1 MEARKYR
8 RLSLSVRM
16 EMKLRIWILVLA
28 AATTTQ
34 AQMASHGTASSSASA
49 ATTVVTAGAVAQP
62 VVRVNG
68 TVLTDRDLVREMMNV
83 FPYAKQH
90 GGRFPKDSEAKIRQT
105 AIKNIEFEELAYE
118 AALKQGM
125 TVAPAKLDA
134 AVKDFRAQF
143 ESEAQYQEF
152 LKVEQKGSE
161 QDLRKNIRRSLLID
175 QYLVA
180 EVDNKARY
188 SDAMLLAYYQKHPE
202 QFRKPDSVSIQTI
215 TIAYGQ
221 TPTPVEKQAARKKA
235 EEALKQAKATKNY
248 EEFGMLAEKV
258 SMDDWHVMMG
268 DHKWLHRGR
277 MPGAVEKVAFTMKS
291 GEISGIIDTEDSFC
305 IVRVNGREDAHLV
318 KFEEVKQR
326 LKKDLEAQKAN
337 ELRAGLDKHLRAGAK
352 IEEL

>member
-1 MEARKYR
+1 
-8 RLSLSVRM
+8 
-16 EMKLRIWILVLA
+16 MKLRICLLVLA
-28 AATTTQ
+28 ATTTTQ
-34 AQMASHGTASSSASA
+34 AQIASHGTTNSSANTE
-49 ATTVVTAGAVAQP
+49 TTVVTAGAVARP

-90 GGRFPKDSEAKIRQT
+90 GGRFPKDSETKIRQT
-105 AIKNIEFEELAYE
+105 AIKNIEFEELAYQ
-118 AALKQGM
+118 AASKQGM
-125 TVAPAKLDA
+125 TVSPSKLA
-134 AVKDFRAQF
+134 RAMKDFRAQF
-143 ESEAQYQEF
+143 ESQAQYQEF

-161 QDLRKNIRRSLLID
+161 QDLSRSIRRSLLID
-175 QYLVA
+175 QYLVT

-188 SDAMLLAYYQKHPE
+188 SDAMLLAYYQKHPD

-221 TPTPVEKQAARKKA
+221 TPTPTEKQAARKKA
-235 EEALKQAKATKNY
+235 EEALKQAKAAKNY

-277 MPGAVEKVAFTMKS
+277 MPAAVEKVVFTLKP
-291 GEISGIIDTEDSFC
+291 GEITGIIDTEDSFC
-305 IVRVNGREDAHLV
+305 IARVNGREDAHLV
-318 KFEEVKQR
+318 KFEEVKPR
-326 LKKDLEAQKAN
+326 LKKELEAQKAE
-337 ELRAGLDKHLRAGAK
+337 ELRAAVEKRLRTGAK

>member
-1 MEARKYR
+1 
-8 RLSLSVRM
+8 
-16 EMKLRIWILVLA
+16 MKLRIGILIL
-28 AATTTQ
+28 AATTTSQ
-34 AQMASHGTASSSASA
+34 AQMVSHGTANSGANS
-49 ATTVVTAGAVAQP
+49 ATTVVTAGAVARP

-105 AIKNIEFEELAYE
+105 AIKNIEFEELAYQ

-125 TVAPAKLDA
+125 TVSLAKLDK

-143 ESEAQYQEF
+143 ENEAQYQEF
-152 LKVEQKGSE
+152 LKVEQKGSA
-161 QDLRKNIRRSLLID
+161 QDLRKSIRRSLLID

-180 EVDNKARY
+180 EVDSKARY

-221 TPTPVEKQAARKKA
+221 SPTPAEKQAARKKA
-235 EEALKQAKATKNY
+235 EEALKQAKATKSY

-277 MPGAVEKVAFTMKS
+277 MPAEVEKVVFALKP

-305 IVRVNGREDAHLV
+305 IARLNGREDAHLV
-318 KFEEVKQR
+318 KFEEVKLR
-326 LKKDLEAQKAN
+326 LKKELEAQKADV
-337 ELRAGLDKHLRAGAK
+337 LRAGIDKRLRTGAK

>member
-1 MEARKYR
+1 
-8 RLSLSVRM
+8 
-16 EMKLRIWILVLA
+16 MKLRIWMLVLA
-28 AATTTQ
+28 ATTTTQ
-34 AQMASHGTASSSASA
+34 AQMASHGTANSSANV
-49 ATTVVTAGAVAQP
+49 ATTVVTAGAVARP

-68 TVLTDRDLVREMMNV
+68 TVLTDRDLVREMMNI

-105 AIKNIEFEELAYE
+105 AISNIEFEELAYQ
-118 AALKQGM
+118 AALKQGV
-125 TVAPAKLDA
+125 TVAPAKLEKA
-134 AVKDFRAQF
+134 MKDFRAQF
-143 ESEAQYQEF
+143 ENETLYQDY

-175 QYLVA
+175 QYLVT

-221 TPTPVEKQAARKKA
+221 TPTPAEKQTARKKS

-248 EEFGMLAEKV
+248 EEFGMLAEKS

-277 MPGAVEKVAFTMKS
+277 MPAAVEKVVFTLKP

-305 IVRVNGREDAHLV
+305 IARVNGREDVHLV
-318 KFEEVKQR
+318 KFEEVKPR
-326 LKKDLEAQKAN
+326 LKKELEAQKAD
-337 ELRAGLDKHLRAGAK
+337 ELRAGVEKRLRTGAK